1 MPPEMC
7 IWIRLLAPATGWLS
21 FSRSWWSFGSVRHGR
36 CGCPDGRPSPRYH
49 RRRRRD
55 LLHRQLPAAPR
66 RKLAVPSLDRA
77 LLNMERLTN
86 HRRVTRRN
94 LSRSSTRSTRSSTSP
109 ADGSGGR
116 AGGPSARGRGETT
129 ETSPRLYVLPDRE
142 ETRCRCCLMSTVLSY
157 WNSRNDGFALVY
169 L

>member
-1 MPPEMC
+1 MDCVHPHIYSRSTVANPLSWQGVSVKTQERDAEMC
-7 IWIRLLAPATGWLS
+7 IWIGLLAPVGSAS
-21 FSRSWWSFGSVRHGR
+21 ADRSWWSFGSVRHGR
-36 CGCPDGRPSPRYH
+36 CGCPDGRPSPRHH

-116 AGGPSARGRGETT
+116 AGGPSAGGRGETT
-129 ETSPRLYVLPDRE
+129 E
-142 ETRCRCCLMSTVLSY
+142 
-157 WNSRNDGFALVY
+157 A
-169 L
+169 